1 MTNVN
6 DFFCFI
12 GLVFFKKE
20 KKRVFLYIHVLLH
33 RVIVTWYMVL
43 MLKANQMFLKCFLVI
58 LIWLKYLNDSLNIVL
73 ILSHGREFFW
83 AKCVQFLL
91 AFSEWN

>member
-20 KKRVFLYIHVLLH
+20 KKRVFFVYSCSSPQSYCYMIHDFD
-33 RVIVTWYMVL
+33 
-43 MLKANQMFLKCFLVI
+43 AQNQ
-58 LIWLKYLNDSLNIVL
+58 
-73 ILSHGREFFW
+73 
-83 AKCVQFLL
+83 
-91 AFSEWN
+91 